1 MVYVDPESE
10 TDLFITTEKKVWN
23 LFIYLFIYL
32 FTYFRKKN
40 AKKQTYYLPGIQ

>member
-10 TDLFITTEKKVWN
+10 TDLWITTEKRVWY

-32 FTYFRKKN
+32 HISEKN